1 MALDIMIK
9 KFHSR
14 LTQKESLEIAGD
26 DEVAVVSFLV
36 PSLTNE
42 DEIEACFNKLI
53 VFIGRK
59 KPSKLIIDF
68 GQVRFFSSRVLGELL
83 KVKAKLDS
91 FGGRVVISAINP
103 QLYRVF
109 KVTSLD
115 KIFSFYPDKESALKE
130 LKIN

>member
-1 MALDIMIK
+1 MIK
-9 KFHSR
+9 KIHSH
-14 LTQKESLEIAGD
+14 LAKKESLEITGD
-26 DEVAVVSFLV
+26 DDVAVVSFLV

-53 VFIGRK
+53 IVIGRK
-59 KPSKLIIDF
+59 KPTKLIIDF

-83 KVKAKLDS
+83 KVKAKLES

-115 KIFSFYPDKESALKE
+115 KIFSFYRDKETAFKE

>member
-9 KFHSR
+9 KFHNR
-14 LTQKESLEIAGD
+14 LIKKESLEIAGD
-26 DEVAVVSFLV
+26 DEAAVVSFLV

-83 KVKAKLDS
+83 KVKSRLES
-91 FGGRVVISAINP
+91 FGARVVISAINP

>member
-59 KPSKLIIDF
+59 KPSKLLIDF
-68 GQVRFFSSRVLGELL
+68 GQVKFFSSRVLGELL
-83 KVKAKLDS
+83 KVKSKLES
-91 FGGRVVISAINP
+91 FGARVAISAINP

>member
-59 KPSKLIIDF
+59 KPSKLLIDF
-68 GQVRFFSSRVLGELL
+68 GQVKFFSSRVLGELL
-83 KVKAKLDS
+83 KVKSKLES
-91 FGGRVVISAINP
+91 FGARVVISAINP